1 MRNEIKLIAFS
12 LFSLLFF
19 ASSVTAYVS
28 LTFSSSTSPVTIE
41 PGSKANL
48 LLTISNTGTEVA
60 TSPQLAVKPS
70 TYVSADIAVFNLPT
84 ISAAA
89 STQIT
94 IPISISSSAP
104 EGTVALPF
112 TVSYN
117 VGSSAGTVSADN
129 SASLVITKRTI
140 LQIADVTYD
149 KSIIQRGDT
158 IRMTITLQNVG
169 RGQVKD
175 LVISLRNFTL
185 PIVPASADTEKFVG
199 ILNPNEKASVS
210 FDLVVSNNADV
221 VTYSI
226 PVSLSYYDDL
236 GSVHSD
242 TKYAG
247 LKITG
252 IPDFVVAIEKEENI
266 YAGVQGTI
274 TVSIANIGTGP
285 AKFLT
290 AYATADDADVNPK
303 INYVGNMDP
312 DDTNTV
318 PLDVTPM
325 KTGKHQLTLHL
336 SYKDSYNQD
345 FTKDYPLEFT
355 VGATPIQIPLP
366 FQILIVVAILVI
378 IYWKRSSL
386 MKLIKR
392 K

>member
-19 ASSVTAYVS
+19 ASSVSAYVS
-28 LTFSSSTSPVTIE
+28 LTFSSTTIPTTIE

-60 TSPQLAVKPS
+60 TSPQLVVKSS

-84 ISAAA
+84 ISAAG

-94 IPISISSSAP
+94 IPITISSSAP

-129 SASLVITKRTI
+129 SASITITKRTI

-149 KSIIQRGDT
+149 KTIIQRGDT

-185 PIVPASADTEKFVG
+185 PIVPASSDTEKFVG
-199 ILNPNEKASVS
+199 TLNQDEKASVN

-226 PVSLSYYDDL
+226 PVSLSYYDDI
-236 GSVHSD
+236 GSVHSE
-242 TKYAG
+242 TKYVG

-266 YAGVQGTI
+266 YSGTRGTI

-290 AYATADDADVNPK
+290 AYATADDGDVNPK
-303 INYVGNMDP
+303 TNYVGNMDP

-318 PLDVTPM
+318 PLDATPM
-325 KTGKHQLTLHL
+325 KTGNHQLTLHL

-355 VGATPIQIPLP
+355 VGTTPIQISLP

-386 MKLIKR
+386 MRLIKR